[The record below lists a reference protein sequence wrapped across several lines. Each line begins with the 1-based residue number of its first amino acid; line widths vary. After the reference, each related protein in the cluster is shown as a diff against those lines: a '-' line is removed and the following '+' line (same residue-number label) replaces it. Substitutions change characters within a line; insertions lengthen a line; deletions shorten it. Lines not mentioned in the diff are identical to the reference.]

1 MIFLESLMPVNCQ
14 FHARFFSSFMPVLFV
29 TVSWKFF
36 EKNLCP
42 FLLQFLPVFMPDF
55 CHFFAS
61 IFCHNAGQFL
71 ARSGNFPG
79 TLPENCQIWHKLLQ
93 GIASKQISLSN
104 FLRSD
109 MLAAIATSSKITFNL
124 LKKRNYQH
132 KNGIKSLSE
141 LCEHKRVFYME
152 KMESF
157 SSTPREIVRENDYRH
172 YLLYLLMTF
181 GSLKF

>member
-14 FHARFFSSFMPVLFV
+14 FRARFIASFMPDSCQKIWHVFV

-93 GIASKQISLSN
+93 GYSSILELITTEIIHVEKIKLFLLLLWNSILDYLFIFWLEFQSYFLFHNN
-104 FLRSD
+104 FC
-109 MLAAIATSSKITFNL
+109 N
-124 LKKRNYQH
+124 
-132 KNGIKSLSE
+132 
-141 LCEHKRVFYME
+141 
-152 KMESF
+152 
-157 SSTPREIVRENDYRH
+157 
-172 YLLYLLMTF
+172 
-181 GSLKF
+181 